1 MADFFS
7 TSEPKGLSIT
17 GKVVLK
23 TNPMGPSIDAY
34 AVTPSSLSYE
44 TDQGFKS
51 KKDYYFIPNG
61 QSVQDVVE
69 QQSGGK
75 RKTRRSRRRKCK
87 SKTRKN
93 RSSRRKKSRFYR
105 S

>member
-34 AVTPSSLSYE
+34 AVTPSSLSY
-44 TDQGFKS
+44 
-51 KKDYYFIPNG
+51 
-61 QSVQDVVE
+61 
-69 QQSGGK
+69 
-75 RKTRRSRRRKCK
+75 
-87 SKTRKN
+87 
-93 RSSRRKKSRFYR
+93 
-105 S
+105 